1 LELEADDEE
10 IESRMERF
18 RYDNDLISAEEM
30 EAWLEARGLTTGEFQ
45 GYFTRDYWL
54 HFLKEKVAPE
64 EVDLSRIDDDM
75 LGMLECDPFLS
86 RAFGPLAVALS
97 RRLVAHAAAETPPNE
112 GQVEEERR
120 QFMQRTGLDPDRL
133 QGWLESIGRDQGW
146 LDGMIEKEVS
156 YRLRCESVLTNER
169 LSRGMASLRL
179 TLTRVK
185 LETVEFDSTDA
196 MHEAVLCVR
205 EDGLSLEEVAR
216 EARYPFTMLDLLAD
230 DLDEDARQ
238 KLLCASVGELQELSP
253 APGIFRLCRVLSK
266 TEPDIADASIR
277 SRIEQ
282 RILDTHFSD
291 ASSKDLRWFI
301 Q

>member
-1 LELEADDEE
+1 
-10 IESRMERF
+10 
-18 RYDNDLISAEEM
+18 
-30 EAWLEARGLTTGEFQ
+30 
-45 GYFTRDYWL
+45 
-54 HFLKEKVAPE
+54 
-64 EVDLSRIDDDM
+64 
-75 LGMLECDPFLS
+75 
-86 RAFGPLAVALS
+86 
-97 RRLVAHAAAETPPNE
+97 
-112 GQVEEERR
+112 
-120 QFMQRTGLDPDRL
+120 MQRTGLDPDRL

-146 LDGMIEKEVS
+146 LGGMIEQEVS